1 MQAGHT
7 QESSHVVFVDRAL
20 WLNLARAKTIEDFAR
35 AWLALQCSMLGGVR
49 CAVVV
54 YGEPECGP
62 FRKVASFPDEA
73 APSAALTALS
83 QDALDAGEPRIL
95 EATPKGDDLALA
107 YPLRVDGRA
116 YGVVGVQLR
125 AGVDSAAALR
135 QLQWGSSWLDGW
147 VRREHSY
154 DEREIA
160 ERLMV
165 VLDVVATAL
174 SHERFKAASAA
185 LATEL
190 ATRLTCDRVAVGV
203 VRRGQCEVAALSH
216 SAQRDAQMNLVRA
229 IGAAMDEAVDQG
241 RVLRF
246 PERNAWAAPVSAEH
260 ARLLDQHGN
269 GAVLTIPLLAGEQ
282 VFGALLL
289 ERPKGEAF
297 GDVDVELCKS
307 IALAVGPLLDAKR
320 RQDRGA
326 ARKLLDAL
334 QAQAA
339 ALLGPRHLKRKLAA
353 AAAVALAALLAFG
366 TGQYRVTADAAVE
379 GSVRRLITAPVDG
392 YLASV
397 DVRPGDTVAAGQLL
411 GSFDDRD
418 LKLDRL
424 QVSTERTELLA
435 RAQDATARGAR
446 AEAQVIAAQ
455 IQQSD
460 ARLALLDEQ
469 LSRMQVRAPWDGLVV
484 SGDLSQTLGA
494 PLERGVTMFE
504 VAPLDGYRVVLEV
517 DEHDI
522 AELAEGQRGSLVL
535 AALPS
540 APLAFEVR
548 RVTPVAALADGR
560 NVFRVEAELENT
572 DARLRPGMRGVAKV
586 SIDERRLGAIWTHE
600 LARWLRL
607 KLWAWWP

>member
-190 ATRLTCDRVAVGV
+190 ATRLICDRVAVGV

>member
-185 LATEL
+185 LTTEL
-190 ATRLTCDRVAVGV
+190 ATRLICDRVAVGV

>member
-190 ATRLTCDRVAVGV
+190 ATRLICDRVAVGV

-216 SAQRDAQMNLVRA
+216 SAQRDAQMNLVRV

-246 PERNAWAAPVSAEH
+246 FERNAWAAPVSAEH

>member
-20 WLNLARAKTIEDFAR
+20 WLNLARAQTIEDFAR

-95 EATPKGDDLALA
+95 DATPKGDDLALA

-246 PERNAWAAPVSAEH
+246 PERNASAAPVSAEH

-269 GAVLTIPLLAGEQ
+269 GAVLTIPLLTGEQ

-297 GDVDVELCKS
+297 GDADVELCKS

-379 GSVRRLITAPVDG
+379 GSVRRVITAPVDG

-424 QVSTERTELLA
+424 QVSAERTELLA

-560 NVFRVEAELENT
+560 NVFRVEAELDDA

-586 SIDERRLGAIWTHE
+586 SIDERRLGAIWTHQ
-600 LARWLRL
+600 LSRWLRL

>member
-35 AWLALQCSMLGGVR
+35 AWLALQCSMLGGMR

-190 ATRLTCDRVAVGV
+190 ATRLICDRVAVGV